1 MIWGS
6 NPNDLIGQT
15 QGHKTKG
22 YEQTTVSK
30 QCGICGKIWKND
42 CGLKIHKVRKKCLLG
57 RKSTTMYKCPHW
69 WDAGG
74 ASCWGGVAKARKG
87 GVFIA
92 NLFKV
97 TKELLGQKH
106 SGTLNC
112 LQEDIDQHLKPIY
125 NDAERQQE
133 LGECKILIVSPPE
146 SEVLF
151 DMTELQLKQ
160 VREVFCK
167 ARASSVP
174 RPSSTAARV
183 YKNCPKLVLQ
193 LWMILHVSGEGK
205 ISQKSG
211 EWVTDYHCAQPGKC
225 IWLHRTQASGAHTEQ
240 TSCPQQ
246 SRRPHHL
253 LLQQLED
260 EGLFGVEL
268 HQAGTVWRWASS

>member
-1 MIWGS
+1 M
-6 NPNDLIGQT
+6 
-15 QGHKTKG
+15 
-22 YEQTTVSK
+22 
-30 QCGICGKIWKND
+30 
-42 CGLKIHKVRKKCLLG
+42 
-57 RKSTTMYKCPHW
+57 
-69 WDAGG
+69 
-74 ASCWGGVAKARKG
+74 
-87 GVFIA
+87 
-92 NLFKV
+92 
-97 TKELLGQKH
+97 
-106 SGTLNC
+106 
-112 LQEDIDQHLKPIY
+112 QEDIDQHLKPIY

-174 RPSSTAARV
+174 RPSSTADKV

-193 LWMILHVSGEGK
+193 LWMILHVSGEGE

-211 EWVTDYHCAQPGKC
+211 EWVTDYHCARPGKC
-225 IWLHRTQASGAHTEQ
+225 IWLHCTQASAAHTEQ

-253 LLQQLED
+253 LLQQLQD
-260 EGLFGVEL
+260 EGLFRVEL

>member
-15 QGHKTKG
+15 QGHKTEG

-30 QCGICGKIWKND
+30 QCGICGKIWKKRLRPED
-42 CGLKIHKVRKKCLLG
+42 PQSTEEG

-174 RPSSTAARV
+174 RPSSTADKV
-183 YKNCPKLVLQ
+183 YKNCPN
-193 LWMILHVSGEGK
+193 
-205 ISQKSG
+205 
-211 EWVTDYHCAQPGKC
+211 CF
-225 IWLHRTQASGAHTEQ
+225 
-240 TSCPQQ
+240 SCGWFCMFLGRGNIP
-246 SRRPHHL
+246 
-253 LLQQLED
+253 EK
-260 EGLFGVEL
+260 
-268 HQAGTVWRWASS
+268 